1 MASTL
6 KINNI
11 DTASGSTI
19 TIPTGKQLIV
29 TDEGSVRVPGTVLQ
43 VLNMRTDGGRSTTS
57 TSLVDTDMTLTITPK
72 ATNSKILVWANMYEV
87 YTALTNTS
95 CMLAINR
102 GGTIVGDHQ
111 GATLFY
117 APANMYGHVQIQYY
131 DEPSTTSATVY
142 KIQFKSSN
150 GNQVFINGDNTQN
163 HLMLM
168 EIAG

>member
-1 MASTL
+1 MSTL
-6 KINNI
+6 FVNNLN
-11 DTASGSTI
+11 TASGSTI
-19 TIPTGKQLIV
+19 TVPTGKQLIV

-72 ATNSKILVWANMYEV
+72 ATNSKIALFANMYEV
-87 YTALTNTS
+87 FTAVNSTS

-102 GGTIVGDHQ
+102 DGSIIGDHQ

-117 APANMYGHVQIQYY
+117 QPVNQYGHVQIQYY

-142 KIQFKSSN
+142 KLQFKSSN
-150 GNQVFINGDNTQN
+150 GNAVYINGDNTQN
-163 HLMLM
+163 HFMLM